1 MKVGDFVLETK
12 GDKMGVVVDIKTPIG
27 FNRETEVTVLWS
39 SEHISD
45 IKKRDLTELFK
56 KCL

>member
-1 MKVGDFVLETK
+1 MTVGEFVLETT
-12 GDKMGVVVDIKTPIG
+12 GDKMGVVVDIKRPIG
-27 FNRETEVTVLWS
+27 FNRDTEVTVLWS

-56 KCL
+56 R

>member
-12 GDKMGVVVDIKTPIG
+12 GDKMGVVVDIKQPIG
-27 FNRETEVTVLWS
+27 FNRDTEVTVLWS

-45 IKKRDLTELFK
+45 IRKRDLTELFK
-56 KCL
+56 KC